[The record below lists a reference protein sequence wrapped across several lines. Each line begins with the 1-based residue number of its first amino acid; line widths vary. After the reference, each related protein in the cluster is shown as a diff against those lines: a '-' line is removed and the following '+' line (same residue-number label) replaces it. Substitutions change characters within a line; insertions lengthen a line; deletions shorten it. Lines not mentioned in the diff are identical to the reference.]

1 MSIEDI
7 TYLKKNSIKQSYSFL
22 IDSKDRDRI
31 SYPEPNNYVISFSS
45 PFKNVI
51 GFDILDAS
59 IPRTMYSVDYNNNKL
74 IYYIAEDDTDDIY
87 VNGLSNIDVNNI
99 TYPDTS
105 SFHTLNMPTGDY
117 TIQTFIPAFNTYT
130 RANNINLQIKSYTN
144 PPEVKNLVK
153 FISPKPFI
161 LDMGNST
168 ISETLGF
175 DLYTQPNEAS
185 NTDVG
190 KRYKYISKYG
200 ANQTF
205 RKIYHSFY
213 SEIDKAHIIIGPGT
227 IYFMGNRYVIIRCP
241 EIEQHLYRSLSYSK
255 YNLGLAKIRV
265 SSYGYNDE
273 KIDFTKITTREF
285 HPIGK
290 LPKLS
295 FRFETPEGD
304 LYDFKGVNHN
314 ILYTIYYYE
323 PTSNKEFTNPIL
335 NPNYKGNFINYMY
348 TNDEQQGDSDDDEE
362 EFNKSNINIYKK
374 KELLYSEDGIN
385 ISNSKIADE
394 FDNYTS
400 SDSGEYSE

>member
-7 TYLKKNSIKQSYSFL
+7 TYLKRNSIKQSYSFL
-22 IDSKDRDRI
+22 VDSKDRDRI
-31 SYPEPNNYVISFSS
+31 AYPEPNKYVISFSS

-74 IYYIAEDDTDDIY
+74 VYYIADDDTDDIY
-87 VNGLSNIDVNNI
+87 NNGLSNININNVI
-99 TYPDTS
+99 SPDIS
-105 SFHTLNMPTGDY
+105 SFKTLNMPTGDY

-130 RANNINLQIKSYTN
+130 RNNNINIQIKSYTN

-161 LDMGNST
+161 LDMGNSSL
-168 ISETLGF
+168 SETLGF
-175 DLYTQPNEAS
+175 DVYNQQDEGA

-190 KRYKYISKYG
+190 RRYKFISKY
-200 ANQTF
+200 NNNETF
-205 RKIYHSFY
+205 RRIFHSFY
-213 SEIDKAHIIIGPGT
+213 SDTEKAHIIIGPGT

-255 YNLGLAKIRV
+255 YTLGLAKIRV
-265 SSYGYNDE
+265 SGYGYNDE
-273 KIDFTKITTREF
+273 KIDFAKITKREF

-295 FRFETPEGD
+295 FRFETPEGE

-314 ILYTIYYYE
+314 IIYTIYYYE
-323 PTSNKEFTNPIL
+323 PTSNNEFKNHIL
-335 NPNYKGNFINYMY
+335 NPNYKGNFIQYMY

-362 EFNKSNINIYKK
+362 EFNKSNIDIYKK
-374 KELLYSEDGIN
+374 KELLYGEDGLK

-394 FDNYTS
+394 FDNNYTS
-400 SDSGEYSE
+400 SEDNYSD